1 MNIESDEHYASWPY
15 KDMNGFCLDIGD
27 TVRLATNKTE
37 LFKIILFSLDCEYAY
52 VMNELKNLKLPVRK
66 ILWVK

>member
-1 MNIESDEHYASWPY
+1 MYIQSDEHYASWPY

-27 TVRLATNKTE
+27 TVRLATDKTE
-37 LFKIILFSLDCEYAY
+37 LFKIIVFSLDCEYAY
-52 VMNELKNLKLPVRK
+52 VMNELKNLRLPVRK

>member
-1 MNIESDEHYASWPY
+1 
-15 KDMNGFCLDIGD
+15 MNGFCLDIGD
-27 TVRLATNKTE
+27 TVRLATDKTE

-52 VMNELKNLKLPVRK
+52 VMNELKNLRLPVRK

>member
-1 MNIESDEHYASWPY
+1 VTDEQYAAWPY

-27 TVRLATNKTE
+27 TVKLPSNTSE
-37 LFKIILFSLDCEYAY
+37 WFKIVIFSLDGQHAY
-52 VMNELKNLKLPVRK
+52 VMNHMKNLKLPLNK